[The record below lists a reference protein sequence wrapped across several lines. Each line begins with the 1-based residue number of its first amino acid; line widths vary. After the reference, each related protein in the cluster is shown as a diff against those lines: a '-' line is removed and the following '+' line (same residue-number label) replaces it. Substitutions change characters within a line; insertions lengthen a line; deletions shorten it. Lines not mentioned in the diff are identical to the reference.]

1 MDLEKVMNKAQN
13 LGIDEASLI
22 LIEREKRQ
30 VRFSNNEIDVSKLW
44 VEKSLEV
51 FLSKGKKV
59 FMTTIKNLSKAEE
72 LIEKYA
78 RMLQTLPENKDFYG
92 LNPKKQNYRN
102 RKIDYEILDLDLENL
117 AKEVIDGAIEKGAIR
132 AAGVVYRDYVK
143 REILTNYNSAK
154 DEVANV
160 DIVIRAFNE
169 YRNAGQEAI
178 TTADAKELE
187 DAKSIGER
195 AGVIAS
201 LGGEPKDG
209 KEGKYKILFHPLAFG
224 SLISYSMHMASAFAV
239 DAGMSFFA
247 GKIGEKAYSEKLTI
261 YDDPTL
267 FSTGYRIFDQEATAT
282 QKTPIVEKGVVKNYL
297 HSYSTAHKFN
307 TDTTGNAGILNPNAW
322 QPVVKEGN
330 KSYQDLLSEIDK
342 GLFIINLWYTRFQDY
357 RNGDFS
363 TIPRDGIFYIE
374 NGEIK
379 ESWKGIRVTE
389 NMPHIFSNIVEVS
402 KEREKVKWWDEVLP
416 SYLPYILVDGINIT
430 RSKL

>member
-117 AKEVIDGAIEKGAIR
+117 AKEVIDGTIEKGAIR

-247 GKIGEKAYSEKLTI
+247 GKIGEKVYSEKLTI

-416 SYLPYILVDGINIT
+416 SYLPYILVDGVNIT

>member
-1 MDLEKVMNKAQN
+1 MDLEKIMNKAQN

-30 VRFSNNEIDVSKLW
+30 VRFSNNDIDISKLW

-59 FMTTIKNLSKAEE
+59 FMTTIKNLNKAEE

-209 KEGKYKILFHPLAFG
+209 EEGKYKILFHPLAFG

-247 GKIGEKAYSEKLTI
+247 GKIGEKVYSEKLTI

-416 SYLPYILVDGINIT
+416 SYLPYILVDGVNIT